1 MFEISPAR
9 RYSPVG
15 ELIRYLVMKRL
26 YQGPA
31 PVEEVEAIAKK
42 AVEAAGVRYN
52 WRIWPELLRK
62 EVVVEGGVAR
72 LTGYGRWFFENT
84 RDVLEAY
91 LRRFFPGHSFG

>member
-15 ELIRYLVMKRL
+15 ELIRYEIMKRL

-72 LTGYGRWFFENT
+72 LTPYGRWFFTE
-84 RDVLEAY
+84 VKEILEKY
-91 LRRFFPGHSFG
+91 LRRFFPLD